1 MTVIEHLQELRR
13 VLIVSL
19 IATMILAVAS
29 YYYSQQAMAILLAP
43 VTNLGYKMIF
53 TNVTE
58 AFFTRIKLSLF
69 LGFLAALPVILWQLW
84 GFVMPALEK
93 RGKIY
98 FTLFTILSLLC
109 FAGGILFGFFVVYPS
124 GVKFLLQFGGMEFIP
139 MLTIGKYVSFT
150 IWLLLPFG
158 LIFEFPLAS
167 FFLAQMGFLSYRFL
181 RRNNKYAILL
191 IVVAAAI
198 LTPTPDNVT
207 CLLMAGQMYLLYLFS
222 AGLVR
227 LVERAR
233 LRKERRNSPGSFLVP
248 KQSSDNEKRNQFPGP
263 RLQYQWLPFW
273 YTF

>member
-1 MTVIEHLQELRR
+1 MGKKADMTVIEHLQELRR

-19 IATMILAVAS
+19 IAIMVLAVAS

-43 VTNLGYKMIF
+43 VTDLGYKMVF
-53 TNVTE
+53 TNVAE
-58 AFFTRIKLSLF
+58 AFLTRIKLSLF

-93 RGKIY
+93 REKIY
-98 FTLFTILSLLC
+98 FTLFTILSLIF
-109 FAGGILFGFFVVYPS
+109 FAGGILFGFLVVYPS

-139 MLTIGKYVSFT
+139 MLTIGQYVSFT
-150 IWLLLPFG
+150 IWFLLPFG

-181 RRNNKYAILL
+181 RRNDKYVILL

-198 LTPTPDNVT
+198 LTPTPDAVT
-207 CLLMAGQMYLLYLFS
+207 CLLMAGPMYLLYLFS
-222 AGLVR
+222 AGLVW

-233 LRKERRNSPGSFLVP
+233 LRKERREALMAER
-248 KQSSDNEKRNQFPGP
+248 SSIS
-263 RLQYQWLPFW
+263 
-273 YTF
+273 TA